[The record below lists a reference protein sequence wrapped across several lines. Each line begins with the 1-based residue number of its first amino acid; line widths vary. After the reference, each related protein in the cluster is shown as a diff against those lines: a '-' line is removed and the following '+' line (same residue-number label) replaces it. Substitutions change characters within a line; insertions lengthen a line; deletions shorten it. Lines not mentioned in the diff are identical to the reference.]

1 MAELFLHLYG
11 KMARAGYV
19 QLCIIDSRGKF
30 ATGVEDGGDEVA
42 TRGAPEVVNCD
53 FQKNGLIYNK
63 EFSGARGKMI
73 HEKN

>member
-1 MAELFLHLYG
+1 M
-11 KMARAGYV
+11 
-19 QLCIIDSRGKF
+19 CILDSRGKF
-30 ATGVEDGGDEVA
+30 ALGVEYAGDQVA

-53 FQKNGLIYNK
+53 FPKNGLICNK